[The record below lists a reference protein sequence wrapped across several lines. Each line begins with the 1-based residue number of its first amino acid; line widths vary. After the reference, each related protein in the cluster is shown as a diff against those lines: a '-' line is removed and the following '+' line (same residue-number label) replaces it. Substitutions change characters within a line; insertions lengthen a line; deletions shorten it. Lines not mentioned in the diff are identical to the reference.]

1 MAFIN
6 TGRHVSSSSTSW
18 NYRGSISGFSLGGA
32 NHYGGGGTGV
42 WYFYADI
49 LSHSFTTDGDAVDS
63 TGNLQ
68 SARHALVGFSS
79 ETHSFAAGG
88 NGVNIIESFSNTNP
102 AAGSTDLADLTAVY
116 GGTPVSGLTHGYHI
130 RAAGVNGIDKFAFA
144 NTVNAVGVGNLLF
157 NHGNSR
163 YMGSTDSNANY
174 GYVAGAA
181 APNNTAIE
189 RFSFDNESI
198 TNDVGDC
205 TVGDGETAGCS
216 SETHGYAMGNGVGVT
231 NIDKYIF
238 ASSANAVD
246 VGDLPHNA
254 NLWSSVQTGGGRG
267 NGMSS
272 TTHGYVAGGELYTSI
287 DKFAFANESTQAR
300 VGEIGGGLTTLRAH
314 HGSSHY

>member
-1 MAFIN
+1 MAFVN
-6 TGRHVSSSSTSW
+6 TGKHVSTAGLGW
-18 NYRGSISGFSLGGA
+18 TYQGSISGFSFGGA

-49 LSHSFTTDGDAVDS
+49 FSHSFTTDGNAVDS

-68 SARHALVGFSS
+68 SARHGLIGFSS

-88 NGVNIIESFSNTNP
+88 NTNMIESFPNTNP
-102 AAGSTDLADLTAVY
+102 AAGSTDLANLTVTSA
-116 GGTPVSGLTHGYHI
+116 GTPISGLTHGYAI
-130 RAAGVNGIDKFAFA
+130 RAAGANGIDKFAFA

-205 TVGDGETAGCS
+205 TDGDGETAGCS
-216 SETHGYAMGNGVGVT
+216 SETHGYALGNGSGFT

-246 VGDLPHNA
+246 VGDLSHNA
-254 NLWSSVQTGGGRG
+254 SIWNGNPSGGGRG

-272 TTHGYVAGGELYTSI
+272 TTHGYVAGGELYTNI
-287 DKFAFANESTQAR
+287 GKFSFANESNTTD
-300 VGEIGGGLTTLRAH
+300 VGDLGSGLTTLRAH